1 MTNPEITISLTAEFY
16 DLDPMNIVWHGNY
29 VKYFEAARCAFLDK
43 IDFSYAHMAE
53 NQYAFPVVKMN
64 VKYIKPVHFRQKIFV
79 TARLVDA
86 ENFLRFKFF
95 VKDENGQLLT
105 TGDVSQ
111 ICIDLRSRETLFA
124 LPQVFR
130 DHVNRAFPTEKK
142 VES

>member
-43 IDFSYAHMAE
+43 IDSSYAHMAE

-130 DHVNRAFPTEKK
+130 DHVNRAFPPQ
-142 VES
+142 S